1 MPDVLSQ
8 NAIDDLLKS
17 ISSGANID
25 DIAAKIDENAKL
37 KVYDFKRPDK
47 FSKDQLRAIQMI
59 HESFARQMT
68 TVLSTLIRSIVS
80 AEVAS
85 VEQLAY
91 EEFVNYMVQPTVI
104 GMIEMHPFEGSMLI
118 ELNPALVFTIIDR
131 MLGGRG
137 TFSGNIR
144 ELTDIEKT
152 VIERVIMRIL
162 ELLEDSWSTVV
173 DVRFR
178 FESMESNPFF
188 VQICSPSDMVL
199 VVIMKLR
206 VSDVEGMVSLCFPYF
221 LMEPI
226 MDRLSS
232 QQWFASTSHKADDE
246 VRSWLNNS
254 VMQVKMPMAMELG
267 HTVLSLADV
276 YALQPGDVI
285 KLDELK
291 DSHIDVRV
299 GNQIRFKARPG
310 TLNGHM
316 AVELTQVLSQDMPV
330 TEPDEGKGDK

>member
-8 NAIDDLLKS
+8 DAIDALMKS
-17 ISSGANID
+17 ISSGTSIEE
-25 DIAAKIDENAKL
+25 IAAKADEYEKL

-118 ELNPALVFTIIDR
+118 EINPALVFTIIDR

-137 TFSGNIR
+137 TFNGSIR

-199 VVIMKLR
+199 VVIMKLK
-206 VSDVEGMVSLCFPYF
+206 VSDIEGMVSLCFPYF

-246 VRSWLNNS
+246 VRRWLNNS

-276 YALQPGDVI
+276 YALQVGDVI

-316 AVELTQVLSQDMPV
+316 AVELTQVLSQDMPDI
-330 TEPDEGKGDK
+330 EPEKGEK

>member
-25 DIAAKIDENAKL
+25 EIAAKADEYEKL

-104 GMIEMHPFEGSMLI
+104 GMIEMHPFEGSMLMEI
-118 ELNPALVFTIIDR
+118 NPALVFTIIDR

-246 VRSWLNNS
+246 VRKWLNNS

-267 HTVLSLADV
+267 HTILSLADV
-276 YALQPGDVI
+276 YALQVGDVI

-316 AVELTQVLSQDMPV
+316 AVELTKVLTQDMPDI
-330 TEPDEGKGDK
+330 TPDTAKGDN

>member
-17 ISSGANID
+17 ISGGA
-25 DIAAKIDENAKL
+25 DISAIASQIDENAKL

-118 ELNPALVFTIIDR
+118 EINPALVFTMIDR
-131 MLGGRG
+131 MLGGKG
-137 TFSGNIR
+137 TFSGNVR

-221 LMEPI
+221 LIEPI

-246 VRSWLNNS
+246 IRTWLNNS
-254 VMQVKMPMAMELG
+254 VMQVKMPLAMELG

-285 KLDELK
+285 TLDERK
-291 DSHIDVRV
+291 DAEIDVRV

-316 AVELTQVLSQDMPV
+316 AVELTKVLSQDMP
-330 TEPDEGKGDK
+330 TIEPYKGKGDK

>member
-8 NAIDDLLKS
+8 DAIDAMLKS
-17 ISSGANID
+17 ISSGAKIE
-25 DIAAKIDENAKL
+25 DIAAKADEYAKL

-80 AEVAS
+80 AEIAS

-104 GMIEMHPFEGSMLI
+104 GLIEMHPFEGSMLI
-118 ELNPALVFTIIDR
+118 EINPALVFTIIDR

-137 TFSGNIR
+137 TFLGTVR

-221 LMEPI
+221 LIEPI

-232 QQWFASTSHKADDE
+232 QQWFASTSHKGDDQ
-246 VRSWLNNS
+246 VKQWLNNS
-254 VMQVKMPMAMELG
+254 IMKVNMPLAM
-267 HTVLSLADV
+267 
-276 YALQPGDVI
+276 
-285 KLDELK
+285 
-291 DSHIDVRV
+291 
-299 GNQIRFKARPG
+299 
-310 TLNGHM
+310 
-316 AVELTQVLSQDMPV
+316 
-330 TEPDEGKGDK
+330 

>member
-8 NAIDDLLKS
+8 EAIDALLNN
-17 ISSGANID
+17 ISSGA
-25 DIAAKIDENAKL
+25 DISEIASKAEEYAKL

-68 TVLSTLIRSIVS
+68 TVLSTLIRSLVN
-80 AEVAS
+80 AEIAS

-118 ELNPALVFTIIDR
+118 EINPALVFTIIDR

-199 VVIMKLR
+199 VVIMKLK
-206 VSDVEGMVSLCFPYF
+206 VADVEGMVSLCFPYF
-221 LMEPI
+221 LIEPI

-232 QQWFASTSHKADDE
+232 QQWYASTSHKADDE
-246 VRSWLNNS
+246 MKIWLNNS
-254 VMQVKMPMAMELG
+254 VRQIRMPMAMELG
-267 HTVLSLADV
+267 HTVLSLSDV

-285 KLDELK
+285 RLDELK
-291 DSHIDVRV
+291 DSDIDVRV
-299 GNQIRFKARPG
+299 GNQIRFKAKPG
-310 TLNGHM
+310 TMRGHM
-316 AVELTQVLSQDMPV
+316 AVELTKVLTQEMPELPAE
-330 TEPDEGKGDK
+330 TSSN

>member
-8 NAIDDLLKS
+8 DAIDAMLKS
-17 ISSGANID
+17 ISSGAKIE
-25 DIAAKIDENAKL
+25 DIAAKADEYAKL

-80 AEVAS
+80 AEIAS

-91 EEFVNYMVQPTVI
+91 EEFVN
-104 GMIEMHPFEGSMLI
+104 FEGSMLI
-118 ELNPALVFTIIDR
+118 EINPALVFTIIDR

-137 TFSGNIR
+137 TFLGTVR

-221 LMEPI
+221 LIEPI

-232 QQWFASTSHKADDE
+232 QQWFASTSHKGDDQ
-246 VRSWLNNS
+246 VKQWLNNS
-254 VMQVKMPMAMELG
+254 IMKVNMPLAMELG

-276 YALQPGDVI
+276 YALQVGDVI

-299 GNQIRFKARPG
+299 GNQVRFKARPG

-316 AVELTQVLSQDMPV
+316 AVELTKVLTQEIPEIAPTNEDNA
-330 TEPDEGKGDK
+330 

>member
-1 MPDVLSQ
+1 MTPDVLSQ
-8 NAIDDLLKS
+8 NEIDSLLNAL
-17 ISSGANID
+17 SSGSVDINTVAND
-25 DIAAKIDENAKL
+25 SKLDEWEKL

-59 HESFARQMT
+59 HESFARQIT
-68 TVLSTLIRSIVS
+68 TVMSTLIRSIVS

-104 GMIEMHPFEGSMLI
+104 GMIEMHPFDGNMLM
-118 ELNPALVFTIIDR
+118 EVNPNLVFAMIDR
-131 MLGGRG
+131 MLGGKG
-137 TFSGNIR
+137 NFSGKAR

-152 VIERVIMRIL
+152 VIERVLMRIL

-188 VQICSPSDMVL
+188 VQICSPTDMVL
-199 VVIMKLR
+199 VVIMDLK
-206 VSDVEGMVSLCFPYF
+206 VGDVEGMLSLCFPYF

-226 MDRLSS
+226 IDKLSS
-232 QQWFASTSHKADDE
+232 QQWFASTSHKKDE
-246 VRSWLNNS
+246 EVQANLLTSMRH
-254 VMQVKMPMAMELG
+254 VKMPVAMELG

-276 YALQPGDVI
+276 
-285 KLDELK
+285 
-291 DSHIDVRV
+291 
-299 GNQIRFKARPG
+299 
-310 TLNGHM
+310 
-316 AVELTQVLSQDMPV
+316 
-330 TEPDEGKGDK
+330 

>member
-8 NAIDDLLKS
+8 DAIDAMLKS
-17 ISSGANID
+17 ISSGAKIE
-25 DIAAKIDENAKL
+25 DIAAKADEYAKL

-80 AEVAS
+80 AEIAS

-104 GMIEMHPFEGSMLI
+104 GLIEMHPFEGSMLI
-118 ELNPALVFTIIDR
+118 EINPALVFTIIDR

-137 TFSGNIR
+137 TFLGSIR

-221 LMEPI
+221 LIEPI

-232 QQWFASTSHKADDE
+232 QQWFASTSHKGDDQ
-246 VRSWLNNS
+246 VRQWLNNS
-254 VMQVKMPMAMELG
+254 IMKVNMPLAMELG

-299 GNQIRFKARPG
+299 GNQVRFKARPG

-316 AVELTQVLSQDMPV
+316 AVELTQVLTQEIPEIAPSK
-330 TEPDEGKGDK
+330 DEDA